1 MEDIKTI
8 LEDFIR
14 LFKDEIFNVY
24 NRFYQYIKDILS
36 EKRINLRKKTSRD
49 DEKKR
54 NQNLETMLEVLKI
67 AFLTIGVQK
76 KKLLDDTKKIKELID
91 SKGNTYPD
99 YNSYFEQDLKNYVDQ
114 VLFDILI
121 EYLVDIDTIKMQNL
135 DLFDLLPRNF
145 IQNLKKFKEEKIKTT
160 KAKELIKKEMLEM
173 KEAFVPTDFTT
184 ETEQLKEEIPIAE
197 KLKAEEINQEN
208 IKIAEVE
215 KVHFVEEKL
224 KVVEVKASPKEVPI
238 IPASHPEVLDQ
249 IIKKATLAEKKAKV
263 EREKETA
270 KEGSIVTV
278 AEPEVLDKVFKKKP
292 AEAEKEILEIKKRP
306 PKKREELTMVQE
318 FVPKKLKFELP
329 ENSIL
334 FLDYIGKFYPINYD
348 IIDKFNV
355 NVVNLIDSK
364 DNDIEFFN
372 LENLFYYITIL
383 KMLNIDLPLTS
394 DELLKILKNFTNGK
408 IFSANKDGAPD
419 PINIYYGL
427 AILSELEL
435 LYSNIDFINFM
446 EIELFLESELK
457 LFMPEK
463 LHLNFFTILCLK
475 LLKKSGG
482 LIAVKTHLINS
493 ILNLNV
499 LSVFKDIKDYNPLLD
514 IFEHLAIIKI
524 LDKKANINNFRA
536 LYMKDLKKYI
546 TSTGYVNDTITDTS
560 RALLIMELLDLK
572 KTENVL
578 CEKFL
583 NIIINN
589 SYFSTESLKKRFNWK
604 MDKIGYTIELRMLFW
619 ALLACSQY
627 KISIK

>member
-1 MEDIKTI
+1 MEEIKII
-8 LEDFIR
+8 LGDFIR
-14 LFKDEIFNVY
+14 IFKDEIFNVY

-36 EKRINLRKKTSRD
+36 EKKINLRRKTSRD

-67 AFLTIGVQK
+67 AFLTIGVPK
-76 KKLLDDTKKIKELID
+76 KKLLEDTKKIKEIIYT
-91 SKGNTYPD
+91 KGDTYPD
-99 YNSYFEQDLKNYVDQ
+99 YNSYFEQNLKNYVDQ

-173 KEAFVPTDFTT
+173 KESFVPTDFTT
-184 ETEQLKEEIPIAE
+184 ETEQPKEEIPRVE
-197 KLKAEEINQEN
+197 KVKAEEINQKN
-208 IKIAEVE
+208 IKIAQ
-215 KVHFVEEKL
+215 EEKAIAIEEKTL
-224 KVVEVKASPKEVPI
+224 IKEEPI
-238 IPASHPEVLDQ
+238 TPASHPEVLEQ
-249 IIKKATLAEKKAKV
+249 TTKKAPSVETKEKGK
-263 EREKETA
+263 KENESV
-270 KEGSIVTV
+270 KEDSIVTV
-278 AEPEVLDKVFKKKP
+278 AEPKVLDQIFKKKP
-292 AEAEKEILEIKKRP
+292 TEAEKKILEIKKRP
-306 PKKREELTMVQE
+306 PKKREELTIVQE
-318 FVPKKLKFELP
+318 FVPKKSKFEVP
-329 ENSIL
+329 ENPML
-334 FLDYIGKFYPINYD
+334 FLDYIGKFFPINYD

-394 DELLKILKNFTNGK
+394 EELIKILKNFTNGK
-408 IFSANKDGAPD
+408 IFSANKESAPD
-419 PINIYYGL
+419 PINIFYGL
-427 AILSELEL
+427 AILSELDL

-457 LFMPEK
+457 VFMPEK

-493 ILNLNV
+493 ILNLDV
-499 LSVFKDIKDYNPLLD
+499 FSFFKDVKDYNPLLD

-524 LDKKANINNFRA
+524 LDKKANTNNFRA
-536 LYMKDLKKYI
+536 LYTKELKKYI

-560 RALLIMELLDLK
+560 RALLIVELLDLK

-589 SYFSTESLKKRFNWK
+589 SYFSTKSLKKRFNWK
-604 MDKIGYTIELRMLFW
+604 MDKIAYTIELRMLFW
-619 ALLACSQY
+619 ALLSCSQV
-627 KISIK
+627 KLAQK

>member
-1 MEDIKTI
+1 MEEIKVI

-24 NRFYQYIKDILS
+24 SRVYQYIKDILG
-36 EKRINLRKKTSRD
+36 EKKINLRRKTSRD
-49 DEKKR
+49 DEIKR
-54 NQNLETMLEVLKI
+54 NQNLETMIEVLKV
-67 AFLTIGVQK
+67 AFLTIGVSK
-76 KKLLDDTKKIKELID
+76 KKLLEDTKKLKEFID
-91 SKGNTYPD
+91 SKGDSYPD
-99 YNSYFEQDLKNYVDQ
+99 YNSYFEQDLKNYIDQ

-173 KEAFVPTDFTT
+173 KESFVPTGFIS
-184 ETEQLKEEIPIAE
+184 EVEQPKEEMPIVE
-197 KLKAEEINQEN
+197 KVKANEINPEN
-208 IKIAEVE
+208 IKIVEQEKVNPVKDKIKDVE
-215 KVHFVEEKL
+215 KNAFEEI
-224 KVVEVKASPKEVPI
+224 SI
-238 IPASHPEVLDQ
+238 ILASHPEVLDQ
-249 IIKKATLAEKKAKV
+249 IPKKAPSPEIKSKINK
-263 EREKETA
+263 EKEIV
-270 KEGSIVTV
+270 KESSIVTI
-278 AEPEVLDKVFKKKP
+278 AEQEVLDQIFKKKP
-292 AEAEKEILEIKKRP
+292 TEAKKEISEIKKSP
-306 PKKREELTMVQE
+306 PKKREELTIIQE
-318 FVPKKLKFELP
+318 FIPKKLKFELP
-329 ENSIL
+329 ENPVL
-334 FLDYIGKFYPINYD
+334 FLDYIGKFTPINYD

-394 DELLKILKNFTNGK
+394 EELIKILKNFTNGK
-408 IFSANKDGAPD
+408 IFSANKESALD
-419 PINIYYGL
+419 PINIFYGL
-427 AILSELEL
+427 AVLSELDL

-457 LFMPEK
+457 IFMPEK
-463 LHLNFFTILCLK
+463 THLNFFTILCLK

-493 ILNLNV
+493 ILNLDIF
-499 LSVFKDIKDYNPLLD
+499 SVFKDIKDYNPLLD

-524 LDKKANINNFRA
+524 LDKNANTNNFRA
-536 LYMKDLKKYI
+536 LYMKELKKCI
-546 TSTGYVNDTITDTS
+546 TNTGYVNDTITDTS

-589 SYFSTESLKKRFNWK
+589 SYFNTESLKKRFNWK
-604 MDKIGYTIELRMLFW
+604 MDKMAYTIELRMLFW
-619 ALLACSQY
+619 ALLSCSQV
-627 KISIK
+627 KLSQK

>member
-1 MEDIKTI
+1 MEEIKII

-14 LFKDEIFNVY
+14 IFKDEIFNVY

-36 EKRINLRKKTSRD
+36 EKKINLRRKTSRD

-67 AFLTIGVQK
+67 AFLTIGVPK
-76 KKLLDDTKKIKELID
+76 KKLLDDTKKIKEIID
-91 SKGNTYPD
+91 TKGDAYPD
-99 YNSYFEQDLKNYVDQ
+99 YNSYFEQNLKNYVDQ

-173 KEAFVPTDFTT
+173 KESFVPTDFTA
-184 ETEQLKEEIPIAE
+184 ETEQPKEEIPRVE
-197 KLKAEEINQEN
+197 KVKAEEINQKN
-208 IKIAEVE
+208 IKIAQ
-215 KVHFVEEKL
+215 EEKAIAIEEKTL
-224 KVVEVKASPKEVPI
+224 IKEEPI
-238 IPASHPEVLDQ
+238 TPASHPEVLDQ
-249 IIKKATLAEKKAKV
+249 TTKKAPSVETKEKGK
-263 EREKETA
+263 KENESV

-278 AEPEVLDKVFKKKP
+278 AEPKVLDQIFKKKP
-292 AEAEKEILEIKKRP
+292 TEAEKKILEIKKRP
-306 PKKREELTMVQE
+306 PKKREELTIVQE
-318 FVPKKLKFELP
+318 FVPKKSKFEVP
-329 ENSIL
+329 ENPML
-334 FLDYIGKFYPINYD
+334 FLDYIGKFFPINYD

-394 DELLKILKNFTNGK
+394 EELIKILKNFTNGK
-408 IFSANKDGAPD
+408 IFSANKESAPD
-419 PINIYYGL
+419 PINIFYGL
-427 AILSELEL
+427 AILSELDL

-457 LFMPEK
+457 VFMPEK

-493 ILNLNV
+493 ILNLDV
-499 LSVFKDIKDYNPLLD
+499 FSFFKDVKDYNPLLD

-524 LDKKANINNFRA
+524 LDKKANTNNFRA
-536 LYMKDLKKYI
+536 LYTKELKKYI
-546 TSTGYVNDTITDTS
+546 TNTGYVNDTITDTS

-604 MDKIGYTIELRMLFW
+604 LDKIAYTIELRMLFW
-619 ALLACSQY
+619 ALLSCSQV
-627 KISIK
+627 KLAQK